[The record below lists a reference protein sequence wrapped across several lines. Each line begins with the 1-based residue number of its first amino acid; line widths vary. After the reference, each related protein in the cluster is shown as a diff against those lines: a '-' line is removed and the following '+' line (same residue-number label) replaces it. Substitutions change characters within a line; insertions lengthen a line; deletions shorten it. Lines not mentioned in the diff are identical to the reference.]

1 MAEAVGQLP
10 AKVDPISSAYA
21 AYLNKL
27 MLRQKNQHRTIEEL
41 KKLCGITKPNGK
53 P

>member
-27 MLRQKNQHRTIEEL
+27 MLRQKNQNRTIEEL
-41 KKLCGITKPNGK
+41 KKLCGMKLDNK
-53 P
+53 